1 MIEFKKIIIEGFCSI
16 GTLELPL
23 NNNGIT
29 IIKGANGLGKTTIF
43 SALVWVLY
51 GKTLKGISDVNLWK
65 KFRTKDYKGT
75 KVEIYFESN
84 NSIHKIIRCQ
94 NYTEDVDG
102 AKGGSRLIYLIDA
115 EQVKEKGKLKL
126 QSLIE
131 KNLGM
136 SYNLFINSVM
146 FGQGMKRLIQESGS
160 DKKQLFEEIFELNY
174 ISKAR
179 KIAQDKYNELRVEL
193 DGLMEKLESNQNYI
207 DSILSD
213 LNYTKS
219 KRDNFKSELA
229 NKVKSYK
236 DKIILSTKRVDE
248 LALKTNKV
256 DINQHNKTIEGIK
269 RKITLYQNKVS
280 DLKKLQKVPLQDL
293 VNEVIELLEN
303 KEYTESI
310 SKLKTI
316 RDSFSSS
323 ESYILRI
330 SKLQNKLTNEIE
342 SKNSLEKT
350 ILTLKYAK
358 EEVKS
363 LESRLKELKSQN
375 PDFESVIN
383 KQSKKLENYK
393 KSISQ
398 IKSQIQ
404 ELEKQVNLYK
414 WAYSEPFGNNGI
426 KAFIFES
433 SLSELNNL
441 LSSYSEV
448 LGFNIKFM
456 VDLNSSRKDFVVN
469 INLEGVEVFY
479 EELSGGQK
487 QLVNLA
493 MALAMN
499 QIITQSKG
507 VNIAF
512 LDEVF
517 ESLSYD
523 NIEVVIGLIKKVYRE
538 KTLFLITHYESL
550 PIPNSKILNV
560 KREHGISAYEF

>member
-1 MIEFKKIIIEGFCSI
+1 M
-16 GTLELPL
+16 
-23 NNNGIT
+23 
-29 IIKGANGLGKTTIF
+29 
-43 SALVWVLY
+43 
-51 GKTLKGISDVNLWK
+51 
-65 KFRTKDYKGT
+65 
-75 KVEIYFESN
+75 
-84 NSIHKIIRCQ
+84 
-94 NYTEDVDG
+94 
-102 AKGGSRLIYLIDA
+102 
-115 EQVKEKGKLKL
+115 
-126 QSLIE
+126 
-131 KNLGM
+131 
-136 SYNLFINSVM
+136 
-146 FGQGMKRLIQESGS
+146 
-160 DKKQLFEEIFELNY
+160 
-174 ISKAR
+174 
-179 KIAQDKYNELRVEL
+179 
-193 DGLMEKLESNQNYI
+193 
-207 DSILSD
+207 
-213 LNYTKS
+213 
-219 KRDNFKSELA
+219 
-229 NKVKSYK
+229 
-236 DKIILSTKRVDE
+236 
-248 LALKTNKV
+248 
-256 DINQHNKTIEGIK
+256 
-269 RKITLYQNKVS
+269 
-280 DLKKLQKVPLQDL
+280 
-293 VNEVIELLEN
+293 
-303 KEYTESI
+303 
-310 SKLKTI
+310 
-316 RDSFSSS
+316 
-323 ESYILRI
+323 
-330 SKLQNKLTNEIE
+330 QNKLTNEIE

-398 IKSQIQ
+398 IKSQ
-404 ELEKQVNLYK
+404 
-414 WAYSEPFGNNGI
+414 I

-538 KTLFLITHYESL
+538 KTLFLITHHESL

>member
-65 KFRTKDYKGT
+65 KFRTRDYKGT

-179 KIAQDKYNELRVEL
+179 KIAQDRYNELRVEL

-236 DKIILSTKRVDE
+236 DKIILSTKRVNE

-256 DINQHNKTIEGIK
+256 DINQHNKTIEDIK

-342 SKNSLEKT
+342 FKNSLEKT

-404 ELEKQVNLYK
+404 ELKKQVNLYK

-538 KTLFLITHYESL
+538 KTLFLITHHESL
-550 PIPNSKILNV
+550 PIPNLKILNV

>member
-256 DINQHNKTIEGIK
+256 DINQHNKTIEDIK

-280 DLKKLQKVPLQDL
+280 GLKKLQKVPLQDL

-538 KTLFLITHYESL
+538 KTLFLITHHESL

>member
-256 DINQHNKTIEGIK
+256 DINQHNKTIEDIK

-538 KTLFLITHYESL
+538 KNI
-550 PIPNSKILNV
+550 ILNNP
-560 KREHGISAYEF
+560 S

>member
-256 DINQHNKTIEGIK
+256 DINQHNKTIEDIK

-303 KEYTESI
+303 EEYTESI

-538 KTLFLITHYESL
+538 KTLFLITHHESL
-550 PIPNSKILNV
+550 PIQNSKILNV

>member
-256 DINQHNKTIEGIK
+256 DINQHNKTIEDIK

-398 IKSQIQ
+398 IKFQIQ

-538 KTLFLITHYESL
+538 KTLFLITHHESL
-550 PIPNSKILNV
+550 LIPNSKILNV

>member
-65 KFRTKDYKGT
+65 KFRTRDYKGT

-256 DINQHNKTIEGIK
+256 DINQHNKTIEDIK

-342 SKNSLEKT
+342 FKNSLEKT

-538 KTLFLITHYESL
+538 KTLFLITHHESL
-550 PIPNSKILNV
+550 SIPNSKILNV

>member
-1 MIEFKKIIIEGFCSI
+1 M
-16 GTLELPL
+16 
-23 NNNGIT
+23 
-29 IIKGANGLGKTTIF
+29 
-43 SALVWVLY
+43 
-51 GKTLKGISDVNLWK
+51 
-65 KFRTKDYKGT
+65 
-75 KVEIYFESN
+75 
-84 NSIHKIIRCQ
+84 
-94 NYTEDVDG
+94 
-102 AKGGSRLIYLIDA
+102 
-115 EQVKEKGKLKL
+115 
-126 QSLIE
+126 
-131 KNLGM
+131 
-136 SYNLFINSVM
+136 
-146 FGQGMKRLIQESGS
+146 
-160 DKKQLFEEIFELNY
+160 
-174 ISKAR
+174 
-179 KIAQDKYNELRVEL
+179 
-193 DGLMEKLESNQNYI
+193 
-207 DSILSD
+207 
-213 LNYTKS
+213 
-219 KRDNFKSELA
+219 
-229 NKVKSYK
+229 
-236 DKIILSTKRVDE
+236 
-248 LALKTNKV
+248 
-256 DINQHNKTIEGIK
+256 
-269 RKITLYQNKVS
+269 
-280 DLKKLQKVPLQDL
+280 
-293 VNEVIELLEN
+293 
-303 KEYTESI
+303 
-310 SKLKTI
+310 
-316 RDSFSSS
+316 
-323 ESYILRI
+323 
-330 SKLQNKLTNEIE
+330 QNKLTNEIE
-342 SKNSLEKT
+342 FKNSLEKT

-538 KTLFLITHYESL
+538 KTLFLITHLESL

>member
-1 MIEFKKIIIEGFCSI
+1 
-16 GTLELPL
+16 
-23 NNNGIT
+23 
-29 IIKGANGLGKTTIF
+29 
-43 SALVWVLY
+43 
-51 GKTLKGISDVNLWK
+51 
-65 KFRTKDYKGT
+65 
-75 KVEIYFESN
+75 
-84 NSIHKIIRCQ
+84 
-94 NYTEDVDG
+94 
-102 AKGGSRLIYLIDA
+102 
-115 EQVKEKGKLKL
+115 
-126 QSLIE
+126 
-131 KNLGM
+131 
-136 SYNLFINSVM
+136 M

-256 DINQHNKTIEGIK
+256 DINQHNKTIEDIK

-303 KEYTESI
+303 EEYTESI

-426 KAFIFES
+426 KAFIFE
-433 SLSELNNL
+433 
-441 LSSYSEV
+441 
-448 LGFNIKFM
+448 
-456 VDLNSSRKDFVVN
+456 
-469 INLEGVEVFY
+469 NLE
-479 EELSGGQK
+479 
-487 QLVNLA
+487 
-493 MALAMN
+493 
-499 QIITQSKG
+499 
-507 VNIAF
+507 
-512 LDEVF
+512 
-517 ESLSYD
+517 
-523 NIEVVIGLIKKVYRE
+523 
-538 KTLFLITHYESL
+538 
-550 PIPNSKILNV
+550 NV
-560 KREHGISAYEF
+560 KPLCKPEEI

>member
-1 MIEFKKIIIEGFCSI
+1 
-16 GTLELPL
+16 
-23 NNNGIT
+23 
-29 IIKGANGLGKTTIF
+29 
-43 SALVWVLY
+43 
-51 GKTLKGISDVNLWK
+51 
-65 KFRTKDYKGT
+65 
-75 KVEIYFESN
+75 
-84 NSIHKIIRCQ
+84 
-94 NYTEDVDG
+94 
-102 AKGGSRLIYLIDA
+102 
-115 EQVKEKGKLKL
+115 
-126 QSLIE
+126 
-131 KNLGM
+131 
-136 SYNLFINSVM
+136 
-146 FGQGMKRLIQESGS
+146 MKRLIQESGS

-174 ISKAR
+174 IPKAR

-256 DINQHNKTIEGIK
+256 DINQHNKTIEDIK

-303 KEYTESI
+303 EEYTESI

-512 LDEVF
+512 LDE
-517 ESLSYD
+517 
-523 NIEVVIGLIKKVYRE
+523 EVVIGLIKKVYRE
-538 KTLFLITHYESL
+538 KTLFLITHHESL

>member
-1 MIEFKKIIIEGFCSI
+1 M
-16 GTLELPL
+16 
-23 NNNGIT
+23 
-29 IIKGANGLGKTTIF
+29 
-43 SALVWVLY
+43 
-51 GKTLKGISDVNLWK
+51 
-65 KFRTKDYKGT
+65 
-75 KVEIYFESN
+75 
-84 NSIHKIIRCQ
+84 
-94 NYTEDVDG
+94 
-102 AKGGSRLIYLIDA
+102 
-115 EQVKEKGKLKL
+115 
-126 QSLIE
+126 
-131 KNLGM
+131 
-136 SYNLFINSVM
+136 
-146 FGQGMKRLIQESGS
+146 
-160 DKKQLFEEIFELNY
+160 
-174 ISKAR
+174 
-179 KIAQDKYNELRVEL
+179 
-193 DGLMEKLESNQNYI
+193 
-207 DSILSD
+207 
-213 LNYTKS
+213 NYTKS

-256 DINQHNKTIEGIK
+256 DINQHNKTIEDIK

-303 KEYTESI
+303 EEYTESI

-487 QLVNLA
+487 Q
-493 MALAMN
+493 
-499 QIITQSKG
+499 
-507 VNIAF
+507 
-512 LDEVF
+512 
-517 ESLSYD
+517 
-523 NIEVVIGLIKKVYRE
+523 
-538 KTLFLITHYESL
+538 
-550 PIPNSKILNV
+550 
-560 KREHGISAYEF
+560 